1 MEVNVKNSN
10 NIISRIYPG
19 SIAEELEIEVGDL
32 LISVNGE
39 KVKDII
45 QYRFLTDDEYIELEI
60 QTKSGERVVYEIEK
74 DYDEELGLEFT
85 NPIIDKAKSCRN
97 KCMFCFID
105 QLPKGMR
112 ETLYFKDDD
121 SRLSFL
127 QGNFVTLTNM
137 SEQDI
142 EDIIRY
148 RISPINISVHTTNP
162 ELRQRMITNR
172 FAGKLYSI
180 MERLAEAGITMNCQ
194 IVLCPG
200 VNDGKELERT
210 ITDLSNLYPNVN
222 SVAIVPVGVTRYR
235 DHLPHLEIFNEKTA
249 NEALDLVE
257 GLQEKCL
264 EKFGSRFAFMSDEFY
279 IIANREIPDYDSYEG
294 FLQFEDGVGMIRK
307 LGTEIENY
315 LDELPDDYDVREKT
329 VSIATGKSAYE
340 FINSMAELI
349 MKKFPQIKINVYRIV
364 NEFWGETIT
373 VSGLITAQDI
383 IKQTEGKERGE
394 TLYITRSMLKA
405 DELIFLDDVTLE
417 QLEEILGNEVVP
429 CENEGHDF
437 VDKILK

>member
-10 NIISRIYPG
+10 NIISRVYPG
-19 SIAEELEIEVGDL
+19 SIAEELDIEIGDI

-45 QYRFLTDDEYIELEI
+45 QYRFLTDDDYIELEI
-60 QTKSGERVVYEIEK
+60 ETKNGERVVYEIEK
-74 DYDEELGLEFT
+74 EFDEELGIEFT

-127 QGNFVTLTNM
+127 QGNFITLTNM

-142 EDIIRY
+142 NDIIRY

-162 ELRQRMITNR
+162 ELRQKMITNR
-172 FAGKLYSI
+172 FAGKVYGI
-180 MERLAEAGITMNCQ
+180 MERLADAGITMNCQ

-210 ITDLSNLYPNVN
+210 INDLSALYPNVN
-222 SVAIVPVGVTRYR
+222 SVAIVPVGITKHRE
-235 DHLPHLEIFNEKTA
+235 HLPHLEIFNKDTA
-249 NEALDLVE
+249 NEAIDLVE
-257 GLQEKCL
+257 GLQKKCFD
-264 EKFGSRFAFMSDEFY
+264 KFGSRFAFMSDELY
-279 IIANREIPDYDSYEG
+279 IIAERELPDYDSYEG

-307 LGTEIENY
+307 LGEEIKY
-315 LDELPDDYDVREKT
+315 ELKNIPEEFDVREKT
-329 VSIATGKSAYE
+329 VSIATGSSAYE
-340 FINSMAELI
+340 FICEMAELV
-349 MKKFPQIKINVYRIV
+349 MSRFPQIKINVYKIR

-373 VSGLITAQDI
+373 VSGLITAQDL
-383 IKQTEGKERGE
+383 IKQLSDVEKGE
-394 TLYITRSMLKA
+394 TLYITRSMMKA
-405 DELIFLDDVTLE
+405 DEEIFLDDVTLE
-417 QLEEILGNEVVP
+417 ELEKILGVEVVAS
-429 CENEGHDF
+429 ENNGKDF
-437 VDKILK
+437 VEKILK

>member
-1 MEVNVKNSN
+1 VEVNVKNSN

-349 MKKFPQIKINVYRIV
+349 MKKFPQVKINVYRIV

>member
-32 LISVNGE
+32 LISVNRE

-315 LDELPDDYDVREKT
+315 LAELPDDYDVREKT

-349 MKKFPQIKINVYRIV
+349 MKKFPQVKINVYRIV

>member
-257 GLQEKCL
+257 GPQEKCL

-349 MKKFPQIKINVYRIV
+349 MKKFPQVKINVYRIV

>member
-10 NIISRIYPG
+10 NIISRVYPG
-19 SIAEELEIEVGDL
+19 SIAEELDIEIGDI

-45 QYRFLTDDEYIELEI
+45 QYRFLTDDDYIELEI
-60 QTKSGERVVYEIEK
+60 ETKNGERVVYEIEK
-74 DYDEELGLEFT
+74 EFDEELGIEFT

-127 QGNFVTLTNM
+127 QGNFITLTNM

-142 EDIIRY
+142 NDIIRY

-162 ELRQRMITNR
+162 ELRQKMITNR
-172 FAGKLYSI
+172 FAGKVYGI

-210 ITDLSNLYPNVN
+210 INDLSALYPNVN
-222 SVAIVPVGVTRYR
+222 SIAIVPVGITKHR
-235 DHLPHLEIFNEKTA
+235 DHLPHLEIFNKDTA
-249 NEALDLVE
+249 NEAIDLVE
-257 GLQEKCL
+257 DLQKKCFD
-264 EKFGSRFAFMSDEFY
+264 KFGSRFAFMSDELY
-279 IIANREIPDYDSYEG
+279 IIAERELPDYDSYEG

-307 LGTEIENY
+307 LGEEIKY
-315 LDELPDDYDVREKT
+315 ELKNLPEEFGVREKT
-329 VSIATGKSAYE
+329 VSIATGSSAYE
-340 FINSMAELI
+340 FICEMAELV
-349 MKKFPQIKINVYRIV
+349 MSRFPQIKINVYKIR

-373 VSGLITAQDI
+373 VSGLITAQDL
-383 IKQTEGKERGE
+383 IKQLSDVEKGE
-394 TLYITRSMLKA
+394 TLYITRSMMKA
-405 DELIFLDDVTLE
+405 DEEIFLDDVTLE
-417 QLEEILGNEVVP
+417 ELEKILGVEVVAS
-429 CENEGHDF
+429 ENNGKDF
-437 VDKILK
+437 VEKILK

>member
-10 NIISRIYPG
+10 NIISRVYPG
-19 SIAEELEIEVGDL
+19 SIAEELDIEIGDI

-45 QYRFLTDDEYIELEI
+45 QYRFLTDDDYIELEI
-60 QTKSGERVVYEIEK
+60 ETKNGERVVYEIEK
-74 DYDEELGLEFT
+74 EFDEELGIEFT

-127 QGNFVTLTNM
+127 QGNFITLTNM

-142 EDIIRY
+142 NDIIRY

-162 ELRQRMITNR
+162 ELRQKMITNR
-172 FAGKLYSI
+172 FAGKVYGI
-180 MERLAEAGITMNCQ
+180 MERLADAGITMNCQ

-210 ITDLSNLYPNVN
+210 INDLSALYPNVN
-222 SVAIVPVGVTRYR
+222 SVAIVPVGITKHRE
-235 DHLPHLEIFNEKTA
+235 HLPHLEIFNKDTA
-249 NEALDLVE
+249 NEAIDLVE
-257 GLQEKCL
+257 GLQKKCFD
-264 EKFGSRFAFMSDEFY
+264 KFGSRFAFMSDELY
-279 IIANREIPDYDSYEG
+279 IIAERELPDYDSYEG

-307 LGTEIENY
+307 LGEEIKYELEN
-315 LDELPDDYDVREKT
+315 LPEEFDVREKT
-329 VSIATGKSAYE
+329 VSIATGSSAYE
-340 FINSMAELI
+340 FICEMAELV
-349 MKKFPQIKINVYRIV
+349 MSRFPQIKINVYKIR

-373 VSGLITAQDI
+373 VSGLITAQDL
-383 IKQTEGKERGE
+383 IKQLSSVEKGE
-394 TLYITRSMLKA
+394 TLYITRSMMKA
-405 DELIFLDDVTLE
+405 DEEIFLDDVTLE
-417 QLEEILGNEVVP
+417 ELEKILGVEVVAS
-429 CENEGHDF
+429 ENNGKDF
-437 VDKILK
+437 VEKILK

>member
-172 FAGKLYSI
+172 FAGRLYSI

-349 MKKFPQIKINVYRIV
+349 MKKFPQVKINVYRIV

>member
-180 MERLAEAGITMNCQ
+180 MERLSEAGITMNCQ

-349 MKKFPQIKINVYRIV
+349 MKKFPQVKINVYRIV

>member
-19 SIAEELEIEVGDL
+19 SIAEELEIEVGDN
-32 LISVNGE
+32 LIAVNGE
-39 KVKDII
+39 HVKDII

-74 DYDEELGLEFT
+74 DYDEELGIEFT
-85 NPIIDKAKSCRN
+85 NPIIDSAKSCRN

-172 FAGKLYSI
+172 FAGRLYSI

-210 ITDLSNLYPNVN
+210 INELSALYPNVN

-235 DHLPHLEIFNEKTA
+235 DHLPHLEIFNKETA
-249 NEALDLVE
+249 NEAIDLVE
-257 GLQEKCL
+257 RLQKECL

-279 IIANREIPDYDSYEG
+279 IIAKREIPDFDSYEG

-307 LGTEIENY
+307 LGTEVENY
-315 LDELPDDYDVREKT
+315 LNELPDNYEVREKT

-340 FINSMAELI
+340 FIKGMAQLV
-349 MKKFPQIKINVYRIV
+349 MDKFPQVKINVFKIK

-405 DELIFLDDVTLE
+405 DELIFLDDITLE

>member
-1 MEVNVKNSN
+1 
-10 NIISRIYPG
+10 
-19 SIAEELEIEVGDL
+19 
-32 LISVNGE
+32 
-39 KVKDII
+39 
-45 QYRFLTDDEYIELEI
+45 
-60 QTKSGERVVYEIEK
+60 
-74 DYDEELGLEFT
+74 
-85 NPIIDKAKSCRN
+85 
-97 KCMFCFID
+97 MFCFID

-172 FAGKLYSI
+172 FAGRLYSI

-257 GLQEKCL
+257 GLQKKCL

-279 IIANREIPDYDSYEG
+279 IIAKREIPDYDSYEG

-307 LGTEIENY
+307 LGTEIINY

-349 MKKFPQIKINVYRIV
+349 MKKFPQVKINVYRIV

>member
-172 FAGKLYSI
+172 FAGRLYSI

-257 GLQEKCL
+257 GLQKKCL

-279 IIANREIPDYDSYEG
+279 IIAKREIPDYDSYEG

-349 MKKFPQIKINVYRIV
+349 MKKFPQVKINVYRIV

>member
-235 DHLPHLEIFNEKTA
+235 DHQPHLEIFNEKTA

-349 MKKFPQIKINVYRIV
+349 MKKFPQVKINVYRIV

>member
-349 MKKFPQIKINVYRIV
+349 MKKFPQVKINVYRIV

-405 DELIFLDDVTLE
+405 EELIFLDDVTLE

>member
-172 FAGKLYSI
+172 FAGRLYSI
-180 MERLAEAGITMNCQ
+180 MERLAEARITMNCQ

-279 IIANREIPDYDSYEG
+279 IIAKREIPDYDSYEG

-307 LGTEIENY
+307 LGTEIINY

-349 MKKFPQIKINVYRIV
+349 MKKFPQVKINVYRIV

>member
-1 MEVNVKNSN
+1 MEVNVKKSN
-10 NIISRIYPG
+10 NIISKIYPG
-19 SIAEELEIEVGDL
+19 SIAEELEIEVGDN
-32 LISVNGE
+32 LIAVNGE
-39 KVKDII
+39 HVKDII

-85 NPIIDKAKSCRN
+85 NPIIDSAKSCRN

-162 ELRQRMITNR
+162 ELRQKMITNR
-172 FAGKLYSI
+172 FAGRLYGI
-180 MERLAEAGITMNCQ
+180 MERLAEAEITMNCQ

-210 ITDLSNLYPNVN
+210 INDLSALYPNVN
-222 SVAIVPVGVTRYR
+222 SVAIVPVGVTKYR
-235 DHLPHLEIFNEKTA
+235 EHLPHLEIFNEKTA
-249 NEALDLVE
+249 NKAIDLVE
-257 GLQEKCL
+257 GLQKKCL

-279 IIANREIPDYDSYEG
+279 IIAKREIPDYDSYEG

-307 LGTEIENY
+307 LGTEVENY
-315 LDELPDDYDVREKT
+315 LNELPNDYEVREKT

-340 FINSMAELI
+340 FIKGMAQLV
-349 MKKFPQIKINVYRIV
+349 MDKFPQVKINVYKIV

-405 DELIFLDDVTLE
+405 DELIFLDDITLE

>member
-279 IIANREIPDYDSYEG
+279 IIAKREIPDYDSYEG

-307 LGTEIENY
+307 LGTEIVNY

-349 MKKFPQIKINVYRIV
+349 MKKFPQVKINVYRIV

>member
-222 SVAIVPVGVTRYR
+222 SIAIVPVGVTRYR

-349 MKKFPQIKINVYRIV
+349 MKKFPQVKINVYRIV

>member
-10 NIISRIYPG
+10 NIISRVYPG
-19 SIAEELEIEVGDL
+19 SIAEELDIEIGDI

-45 QYRFLTDDEYIELEI
+45 QYRFLTDDDYIELEI
-60 QTKSGERVVYEIEK
+60 ETKNGERVVYEIEK
-74 DYDEELGLEFT
+74 EFDEELGIEFT

-127 QGNFVTLTNM
+127 QGNFITLTNM

-142 EDIIRY
+142 NDIIRY

-162 ELRQRMITNR
+162 ELRQKMITNR
-172 FAGKLYSI
+172 FAGKVYGI

-210 ITDLSNLYPNVN
+210 INDLSALYPNVN
-222 SVAIVPVGVTRYR
+222 SIAIVPVGITKHR
-235 DHLPHLEIFNEKTA
+235 DHLPHLEIFNKDTA
-249 NEALDLVE
+249 NEAIDLVE
-257 GLQEKCL
+257 DLQKKCFD
-264 EKFGSRFAFMSDEFY
+264 KFGSRFAFMSDELY
-279 IIANREIPDYDSYEG
+279 IIAERELPDYDSYEG

-307 LGTEIENY
+307 LGEEIKY
-315 LDELPDDYDVREKT
+315 ELKNLPEEFGVREKT
-329 VSIATGKSAYE
+329 VSIATGSSAYE
-340 FINSMAELI
+340 FICEMAELV
-349 MKKFPQIKINVYRIV
+349 MSRFPQIKINVYKIR

-373 VSGLITAQDI
+373 VSGLITAQDL
-383 IKQTEGKERGE
+383 IKQLSDVEKGE
-394 TLYITRSMLKA
+394 TLYITRSMMKA
-405 DELIFLDDVTLE
+405 DEKIFLDDVTLE
-417 QLEEILGNEVVP
+417 ELEKILGVEVVAS
-429 CENEGHDF
+429 ENNGKDF
-437 VDKILK
+437 VEKILK

>member
-279 IIANREIPDYDSYEG
+279 IIAKREIPDYDSYEG

-307 LGTEIENY
+307 LGTEIVNY
-315 LDELPDDYDVREKT
+315 LDEFPDDYDVREKT

-349 MKKFPQIKINVYRIV
+349 MKKFPQVKINVYRIV
-364 NEFWGETIT
+364 NEFLGETIT

>member
-60 QTKSGERVVYEIEK
+60 QTNSGERVVYEIEK

-349 MKKFPQIKINVYRIV
+349 MKKFPQVKINVYRIV

>member
-340 FINSMAELI
+340 FINNMAELI
-349 MKKFPQIKINVYRIV
+349 MKKFPQVKINVYRIV

>member
-180 MERLAEAGITMNCQ
+180 MERLSEAGITMNCQ

-235 DHLPHLEIFNEKTA
+235 NHLPHLEIFNEKTA

-279 IIANREIPDYDSYEG
+279 IIAKREILDYDSYEG

-349 MKKFPQIKINVYRIV
+349 MKKFPQVKINVYRIV